1 MVTIH
6 NPAAGVCSVS
16 AAAAVRGI
24 GPMEARH
31 RAAAADGGLTGHRSN
46 AHWELELPTNLLE
59 VFTVLVEGPY

>member
-16 AAAAVRGI
+16 AAAAVRDI